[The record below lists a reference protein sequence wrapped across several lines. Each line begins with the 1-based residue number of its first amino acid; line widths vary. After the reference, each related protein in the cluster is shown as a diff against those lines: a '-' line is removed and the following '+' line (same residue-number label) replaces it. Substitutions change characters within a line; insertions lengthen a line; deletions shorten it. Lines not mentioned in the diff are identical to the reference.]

1 MCYDYFMGQA
11 ASDFQKSMIEKLR
24 EYFAGQD
31 CVAAVYLFGSA
42 AGERSAER
50 SDIDVGVL
58 FHSDSIPGLDQ
69 RLQQQEELSERLQR
83 PVDLVVLNQASPILG
98 YQVLKYWER
107 LLTQDSR
114 AVNAFFVRT
123 LNEYFDLKQ
132 NRRVIEQ
139 ALHKTRI
146 L

>member
-1 MCYDYFMGQA
+1 
-11 ASDFQKSMIEKLR
+11 MIEKLR
-24 EYFAGQD
+24 EYFAGQEA
-31 CVAAVYLFGSA
+31 VAAVYLFGSA
-42 AGERSAER
+42 AAERFAER

-69 RLQQQEELSERLQR
+69 RFQQQEELSERLQR

-98 YQVLKYWER
+98 YQALKYGER

-114 AVNAFFVRT
+114 AVHAFFVRT